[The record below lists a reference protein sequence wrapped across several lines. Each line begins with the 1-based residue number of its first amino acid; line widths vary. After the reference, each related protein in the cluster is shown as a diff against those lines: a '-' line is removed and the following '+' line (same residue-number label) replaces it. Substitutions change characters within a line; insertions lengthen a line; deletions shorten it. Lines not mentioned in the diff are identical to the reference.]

1 MHSAYVA
8 TAGLETAPLQDGAVL
23 YDLKSSKFIMLN
35 RSAAS
40 IWGELSTPRTED
52 HLIEHVCT
60 TFPGVA
66 TSQARQGVSQ
76 VLKDLTALELVAAE
90 RDAGAVDAASTAPQ
104 GNRKA
109 GDGERF
115 AYEPPS
121 VRGLDEEELL
131 NIFQMTAAEI
141 SVASC
146 WWGGCPSGCP

>member
-40 IWGELSTPRTED
+40 IWTELSTPRTED
-52 HLIEHVCT
+52 HLIRHVCT
-60 TFPGVA
+60 TFPGVEA
-66 TSQARQGVSQ
+66 TQARQGVSQ
-76 VLKDLTALELVAAE
+76 VLKDLAALELVATE
-90 RDAGAVDAASTAPQ
+90 RDAGAVDAASTVSQ
-104 GNRKA
+104 S
-109 GDGERF
+109 DGKDRGGEQF
-115 AYEPPS
+115 AYEAPS
-121 VRGLDEEELL
+121 IRGLDEEELL

-146 WWGGCPSGCP
+146 WWGNCPSGCP